1 MAILKKSVF
10 LLNLFRQ
17 FDKKYGLKLA
27 NHKKKAIF
35 SYRIFC
41 LYNYNCLNLYRYLR
55 IKRLIMISTQ
65 LHLNNLLGILTLK
78 VVVDGERERY
88 VAAL

>member
-1 MAILKKSVF
+1 MKYRFGA
-10 LLNLFRQ
+10 NLSRQ
-17 FDKKYGLKLA
+17 FDKKRGLKLA
-27 NHKKKAIF
+27 IHKKKAIF
-35 SYRIFC
+35 SYKIPC
-41 LYNYNCLNLYRYLR
+41 LYDYNCLNLHRYLR
-55 IKRLIMISTQ
+55 IKRLTMISTQ